1 MPNKVLC
8 VEKLI
13 PALLV
18 LVFTVSISYAFADSG
33 SAGFTNAIGVSSPS
47 ENATLPQLIVSG
59 NNVYVGWVDNTAGKF
74 GVMFA
79 KSSDEG
85 SSFGKEVDLGNVN
98 SGAPDNMKIVA
109 SQGQIYATWQS
120 FLDNKS
126 SIAFAKS
133 NDNGTTF
140 VPAIQISDDSKDSAF
155 PQIAVSGNHVY
166 VVWLERTTGDITNV
180 VFTKSDDG
188 GTTFGTQIPITS
200 HAGGNTGIPK
210 IVTDGNH
217 VYLMWEDNG
226 AKNFDVFLTSS
237 NDSGNTF
244 NSIPINI
251 SNNTGDS
258 GAPQMIVNGN
268 NIYAIWMDDTPG
280 NFDILFSKSTD
291 GGSTFTKPVNVSGN
305 MQDSGYPQ
313 FAVVGNNVYA
323 TWTNAI
329 TEKNYD
335 VLFAKS
341 TDGGQTFGTPVN
353 VSNTPGASG
362 WPQISTDNGNV
373 YVSWVDNT
381 PGNYDIYIAKSA
393 DDGNSFESPVN
404 VNNGTYG
411 SWYGTMASSPNAVYL
426 AWQQANNGSNG
437 IMFSKSTTFVP
448 EFGAVA
454 PIVLV
459 ISVLSIIVVSQKSI
473 LKSRF

>member
-1 MPNKVLC
+1 MLNKVLC

-13 PALLV
+13 PALLI
-18 LVFTVSISYAFADSG
+18 LAFSVSISNAFADSG
-33 SAGFTNAIGVSSPS
+33 STGFTNVIGVSSPS
-47 ENATLPQLIVSG
+47 ENATLPQLVLSG

-79 KSSDEG
+79 KSNDGG
-85 SSFGKEVDLGNVN
+85 SSFEKEVDLGNVN

-140 VPAIQISDDSKDSAF
+140 APAVQISDNSKDSAF
-155 PQIAVSGNHVY
+155 PQIAASDNHVY

-180 VFTKSDDG
+180 VFAKSDDG
-188 GTTFGTQIPITS
+188 GTTFDTPVPITS
-200 HAGGNTGIPK
+200 HPGGNTGIPK
-210 IVTDGNH
+210 IFAYGSH

-244 NSIPINI
+244 NSIPTNI

-268 NIYAIWMDDTPG
+268 DVYAVWMDNSPG
-280 NFDILFSKSTD
+280 NFDILFAKSTD
-291 GGSTFTKPVNVSGN
+291 GGSTFAKPVNVSGDV
-305 MQDSGYPQ
+305 QDSGYPQ
-313 FAVVGNNVYA
+313 FAVVGNNVYV
-323 TWTNAI
+323 TWTNVI

-335 VLFAKS
+335 ILLAKS
-341 TDGGQTFGTPVN
+341 SDGGQTFGTPIN

-362 WPQISTDNGNV
+362 WPQISADTNNV

-381 PGNYDIYIAKSA
+381 PGQ
-393 DDGNSFESPVN
+393 
-404 VNNGTYG
+404 
-411 SWYGTMASSPNAVYL
+411 L
-426 AWQQANNGSNG
+426 
-437 IMFSKSTTFVP
+437 
-448 EFGAVA
+448 
-454 PIVLV
+454 
-459 ISVLSIIVVSQKSI
+459 
-473 LKSRF
+473 

>member
-1 MPNKVLC
+1 M
-8 VEKLI
+8 EKLI
-13 PALLV
+13 PALLI
-18 LVFTVSISYAFADSG
+18 LAFSVSISNAFADSG
-33 SAGFTNAIGVSSPS
+33 STGFTNVIGVSSPS
-47 ENATLPQLIVSG
+47 ENATLPQLVLSG

-79 KSSDEG
+79 KSNDGG
-85 SSFGKEVDLGNVN
+85 SSFEKEVDLGNVN

-140 VPAIQISDDSKDSAF
+140 APAVQISDNSKDSAF
-155 PQIAVSGNHVY
+155 PQIAASDNHVY

-180 VFTKSDDG
+180 VFAKSDDG
-188 GTTFGTQIPITS
+188 GTTFDTPVPITS
-200 HAGGNTGIPK
+200 HPGGNTGIPK
-210 IVTDGNH
+210 IFAYGSH

-244 NSIPINI
+244 NSIPTNI

-268 NIYAIWMDDTPG
+268 DVYAVWMDNSPG
-280 NFDILFSKSTD
+280 NFDILFAKSTD
-291 GGSTFTKPVNVSGN
+291 GGSTFAKPVNVSGDV
-305 MQDSGYPQ
+305 QDSGYPQ
-313 FAVVGNNVYA
+313 FAVVGNNVYV
-323 TWTNAI
+323 TWTNVI

-335 VLFAKS
+335 ILLAKS
-341 TDGGQTFGTPVN
+341 SDGGQTFGTPIN

-362 WPQISTDNGNV
+362 WPQISADTNNV

-381 PGNYDIYIAKSA
+381 PGQ
-393 DDGNSFESPVN
+393 
-404 VNNGTYG
+404 
-411 SWYGTMASSPNAVYL
+411 L
-426 AWQQANNGSNG
+426 
-437 IMFSKSTTFVP
+437 
-448 EFGAVA
+448 
-454 PIVLV
+454 
-459 ISVLSIIVVSQKSI
+459 
-473 LKSRF
+473 